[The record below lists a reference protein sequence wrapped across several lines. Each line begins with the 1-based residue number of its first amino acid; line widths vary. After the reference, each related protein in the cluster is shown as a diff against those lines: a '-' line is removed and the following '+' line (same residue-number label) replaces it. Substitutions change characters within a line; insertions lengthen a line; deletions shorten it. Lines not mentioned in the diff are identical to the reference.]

1 MYIIKPARPGIIN
14 DHINGIVSAGPAHRV
29 GCVIIIVPDGIIK
42 LTPPVVKYR
51 WFNSICPVEIIPGFK
66 SAEVFEIIG
75 LQGISRYGI
84 EQNRKQPESVIRIII
99 HQHIFE
105 IINRNSLHL
114 PKQVIDAAAALV
126 WRKTFA
132 QVVRVIY
139 RGGILVSSTQKA
151 ALWVKRKWILDVWH
165 KLIPVIKRIGA
176 VADASALVLPFY
188 RKLPNR
194 LQCNISINRR
204 KINVLGGRLVCQ
216 K

>member
-1 MYIIKPARPGIIN
+1 MYIIKPDRPGIIN

-151 ALWVKRKWILDVWH
+151 ALRVEGKWILNVGH
-165 KLIPVIKRIGA
+165 KLVPVVTRVGTIT
-176 VADASALVLPFY
+176 DASSLVLPFY

-194 LQCNISINRR
+194 LKCNVALSGR
-204 KINVLGGRLVCQ
+204 KIYILGGRLICQ
-216 K
+216 E